1 MDCPANH
8 SCQPLYH
15 AVAWSGG
22 VTPRQHMLDHGWFW
36 RVNPAMEIV
45 KNVEIRRQ
53 VGGKLA
59 LLKQIVGIAWP
70 TKGGMATCKGLINKI
85 AAWPDKRE

>member
-15 AVAWSGG
+15 AVAWSGA
-22 VTPRQHMLDHGWFW
+22 VTPRQYMLDHGWFW
-36 RVNPAMEIV
+36 RVNPAVKIV

-70 TKGGMATCKGLINKI
+70 AKGGMATGKGLINK
-85 AAWPDKRE
+85 AAARPDKRE

>member
-8 SCQPLYH
+8 GCQPLYN

-36 RVNPAMEIV
+36 RVNPAMKIV

-53 VGGKLA
+53 AVGKLA

-70 TKGGMATCKGLINKI
+70 TKGGMAIGKGLINKI
-85 AAWPDKRE
+85 AARPDKRE